1 MSFQIVPTA
10 DGSISCL
17 DSETGQLCHNS
28 AGAYTEAVKNYV
40 LPSGLAEKVLNT
52 GHIRV
57 LDACYGMGY
66 NSWALVN
73 ELVQLPIPD
82 GYTGKKPFTIS
93 IVAIEKHPE
102 ILSFLPQV
110 LAHPTFDALKKKID
124 PFEHNT
130 YYRTLLCDLNT
141 KAGSLGR
148 QQSSTLIVG
157 GWHIEFSLWVD
168 DLRTRVPQLSGAFD
182 AIFHDPFSPQKM
194 PELWTQ
200 DLFERYRELLYIKE
214 GVLLTYSTAAAVRGG
229 LQEAGFTVLK
239 TPGLGKKA
247 GGTLAISTTNGLA
260 PLSADTIPLEDW
272 EREYLRSRAGI
283 PYRDS
288 GLSQSRPE
296 ILAARE
302 QEQIASNRPPG
313 SQALK
318 KKPGYDQRF
327 G

>member
-28 AGAYTEAVKNYV
+28 AGAYTEAVQNYV

-73 ELVQLPIPD
+73 ELIQQPVPD
-82 GYTGKKPFTIS
+82 VYTGKKPLTIS

-110 LAHPTFDALKKKID
+110 LAHPTFDALKIKMT
-124 PFEHNT
+124 PSEHNT
-130 YYRTLLCDLNT
+130 YYRTLECFLNT
-141 KAGSLGR
+141 KPGASEGQNASTFVAGDWR
-148 QQSSTLIVG
+148 
-157 GWHIEFSLWVD
+157 IELTLWVD
-168 DLRTRVPQLSGAFD
+168 DLRYRVPLLTDDFD

-200 DLFERYRELLYIKE
+200 DLFKRYRELLYIKK

-229 LQEAGFTVLK
+229 LREAGFTVLK

-247 GGTLAISTTNGLA
+247 GGTLA
-260 PLSADTIPLEDW
+260 LSIATSPEAQPKHTIPLESW
-272 EREYLRSRAGI
+272 ELEYLQSRAGI

-288 GLSQSRPE
+288 GLSQSRAE
-296 ILAARE
+296 ILHRRE
-302 QEQIASNRPPG
+302 QEQAASDRPSG

-318 KKPGYDQRF
+318 KKTVYGQS
-327 G
+327 